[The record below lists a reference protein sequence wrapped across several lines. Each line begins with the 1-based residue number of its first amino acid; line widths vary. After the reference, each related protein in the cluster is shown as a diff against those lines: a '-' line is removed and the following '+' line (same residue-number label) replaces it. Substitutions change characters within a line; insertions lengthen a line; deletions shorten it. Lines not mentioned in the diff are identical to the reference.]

1 MTSLAVLAPPPER
14 TPSPNEWPEA
24 ENAFTPLGLS
34 RNPFALNRESGQF
47 VPNTAHFAVLDAF
60 DQWRGRDDAPPLA
73 LVTGVE
79 GAGKTRLLHE
89 LHSVV
94 ANDNTVSAAIVAD
107 AGTRR
112 SDAQL
117 LRQILA
123 AFNAT
128 PTGRTGL
135 KLQAEAREV
144 FAAIAQEARQP
155 LLLIDGANFAG
166 SQLEIVRSLLTGT
179 SLRLVLFGDTDLT
192 DRVQR
197 RQSLAALTG
206 LTQRI
211 EPLGATD
218 VATFIRHLIDDARL
232 DAAPPSSLI
241 DNDAIDL
248 VTTWSG
254 GVPGRIVHLLHQAML
269 ELLARGQ
276 SAIDRDIIQHVL
288 ADLAEPA
295 PEDEAGARNRNGNP
309 HPVVQTRIP
318 LPIFAEMPAS
328 RQGRTRR
335 ASERGGT
342 S

>member
-1 MTSLAVLAPPPER
+1 MTSLAVLAPPSER

-24 ENAFTPLGLS
+24 GNAFASLGLS
-34 RNPFALNRESGQF
+34 RNPFALNADSGQF

-60 DQWRGRDDAPPLA
+60 DLWRGRDDAPPLA
-73 LVTGVE
+73 IVTGVE

-89 LHSVV
+89 THRVV
-94 ANDNTVSAAIVAD
+94 ANDNAIAAAIVVD
-107 AGTRR
+107 TGTRR

-117 LRQILA
+117 LRQIIA

-144 FAAIAQEARQP
+144 FAAIAQDSRRP

-179 SLRLVLFGDTDLT
+179 SLRLVLFGDTDLA

-211 EPLGATD
+211 EPLGPAD
-218 VATFIRHLIDDARL
+218 VTTFIRHLIDDARL
-232 DAAPPSSLI
+232 DASPPSSLI
-241 DNDAIDL
+241 DDDAIDL

-276 SAIDRDIIQHVL
+276 SAIDRDIVQHVL
-288 ADLAEPA
+288 ADLSEPA
-295 PEDEAGARNRNGNP
+295 PGDDEAATGKGNP
-309 HPVVQTRIP
+309 NPVVQTRIP
-318 LPIFAEMPAS
+318 LPIFAGMPTS

-335 ASERGGT
+335 AGERGG
-342 S
+342 SS

>member
-1 MTSLAVLAPPPER
+1 MLAPPSER
-14 TPSPNEWPEA
+14 TPSPSEWLA
-24 ENAFTPLGLS
+24 HENAFAALGLR
-34 RNPFALNRESGQF
+34 RNPFALDHESGQF

-73 LVTGVE
+73 IVTGGE
-79 GAGKTRLLHE
+79 GAGKTRLLRE
-89 LHSVV
+89 LHRVV
-94 ANDNTVSAAIVAD
+94 ANDNAFAAAIVAD
-107 AGTRR
+107 AGTRW

-123 AFNAT
+123 AFNVT

-144 FAAIAQEARQP
+144 FAAIAQDSRQP

-179 SLRLVLFGDTDLT
+179 SLRLVLFGDTDLA

-211 EPLGATD
+211 EPLGPAD
-218 VATFIRHLIDDARL
+218 AATFIRQRIDDARL
-232 DAAPPSSLI
+232 DASPPSSLI
-241 DNDAIDL
+241 DDDAIDL

-269 ELLARGQ
+269 ELLALGQ
-276 SAIDRDIIQHVL
+276 SAIDRDILQHVL

-295 PEDEAGARNRNGNP
+295 TEGETGPMNGNANP
-309 HPVVQTRIP
+309 NPVVQTRIP
-318 LPIFAEMPAS
+318 LPIFAEMPTS
-328 RQGRTRR
+328 RQGRARR
-335 ASERGGT
+335 ASGRGG
-342 S
+342 SY